1 MTDYL
6 LIGGPCAGQVVK
18 GHEDAD
24 HVKVTPRLQLASL
37 LVGLRNQGP
46 VTEAQ
51 PFVVY
56 RRLQITEMD
65 GTRHIV
71 MVAPDVDPLQEL
83 LRVYEHTRGGRR
95 PMPPKVTTA
104 APL

>member
-46 VTEAQ
+46 VTEVQ

-65 GTRHIV
+65 GTRHVV
-71 MVAPDVDPLQEL
+71 MVAPGVDPIQEL
-83 LRVYEHTRGGRR
+83 LRVYEKTRGGKQEE
-95 PMPPKVTTA
+95 MNE
-104 APL
+104 